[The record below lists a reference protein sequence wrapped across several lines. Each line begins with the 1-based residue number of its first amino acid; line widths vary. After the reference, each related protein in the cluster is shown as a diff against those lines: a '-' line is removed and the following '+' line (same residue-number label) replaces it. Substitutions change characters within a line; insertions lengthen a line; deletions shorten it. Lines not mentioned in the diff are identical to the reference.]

1 MTFKIKE
8 KTYIFGEKRKHMRL
22 EYIRSFISVV
32 NCKSFSVAAKQ
43 IFLSQPTISTHI
55 KQLESELGV
64 QLLVRSTKDVILSDA
79 GVIFYPFAMRLLET
93 ESEALA
99 QIHKNE
105 MEIKGTVSIATSSVP
120 GNYILPQFFA
130 YSRQAYPDINYRI
143 SEGDSAEV
151 LQSILHFETD
161 TGIGSIRS
169 NNDKCMCQPLA
180 KDRIVLVTPNTE
192 EYQNMKGK
200 FPIDRLRQE
209 TYVLRESGSGT
220 RFASESIERALN
232 LDARPLKVALQ
243 VETSEMVKRGVE
255 QGIGVAFISSLTI
268 KDSVAQGKILKFEF
282 PDIDTNRQLYL
293 LYHKDRM
300 MPLPVTSVIKILRQF
315 CQNL

>member
-1 MTFKIKE
+1 MKE
-8 KTYIFGEKRKHMRL
+8 RTYIFGEKRKHMRL

-130 YSRQAYPDINYRI
+130 YSRKAYPDINYRI

-161 TGIGSIRS
+161 IGIGSIRS

-180 KDRIVLVTPNTE
+180 KDRIVLATPNTE

-220 RFASESIERALN
+220 RLASESIERALN
-232 LDARPLKVALQ
+232 LDTRPLKVALQ
-243 VETSEMVKRGVE
+243 AETSEMVKGEWSRE
-255 QGIGVAFISSLTI
+255 LELHSSAAL
-268 KDSVAQGKILKFEF
+268 QLKIRSRKG
-282 PDIDTNRQLYL
+282 RY
-293 LYHKDRM
+293 
-300 MPLPVTSVIKILRQF
+300 
-315 CQNL
+315 